1 MRRARVLTRRR
12 PSLALALCVAMAV
25 ASCTAGKE
33 ERDDGVPA
41 AKVCDA
47 SFSADARDALG
58 RISTADRYQE
68 SVLPLDKAVTRLR
81 GHADTS
87 TSRSTICT
95 VHTAEQSAQD
105 PLFRIEFVHVDTGV
119 VWPPALDPDD
129 SYYPLGLY
137 ADSSDEQAFIAFRCS
152 RGLRKNGPPV
162 VAGVLEPDSRDPSVK
177 LSDAERRHAH
187 MVMLHS
193 AARAMAGKLGCLA
206 EAGLPAKAP
215 EPSPHRAYRKPPS
228 LETLEREFAGDG

>member
-1 MRRARVLTRRR
+1 MRRPRVLTRRP
-12 PSLALALCVAMAV
+12 PSLALVLCVAIAV
-25 ASCTAGKE
+25 TSCTAGDK
-33 ERDDGVPA
+33 ERDEGVRA
-41 AKVCDA
+41 AKVCDS
-47 SFSADARDALG
+47 SFSAEAQDALG

-81 GHADTS
+81 DRADTS

-95 VHTAEQSAQD
+95 VHTTQQSAQD

-129 SYYPLGLY
+129 SYYPSGLY
-137 ADSSDEQAFIAFRCS
+137 ADSSDKQAFIAFRCS

-162 VAGVLEPDSRDPSVK
+162 VAGVLEPDSKDPSAT
-177 LSDAERRHAH
+177 LSQAERRHAH

-193 AARAMAGKLGCLA
+193 ASRALAGKLGCLP

-215 EPSPHRAYRKPPS
+215 EPSPHRTYRKPPP
-228 LETLEREFAGDG
+228 LKTLESEFTGKR